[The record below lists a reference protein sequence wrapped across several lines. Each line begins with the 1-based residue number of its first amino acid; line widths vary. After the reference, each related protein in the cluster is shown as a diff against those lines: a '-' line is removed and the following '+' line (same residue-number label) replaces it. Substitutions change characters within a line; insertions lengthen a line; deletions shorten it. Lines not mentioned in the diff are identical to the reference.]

1 MPDGKSLIS
10 GWSDG
15 RIRAYGPQT
24 GKLEYTIIN
33 AHCSAGARKGAVD
46 TVSLSLTLS
55 LSFLPIPLKF
65 MPLYY
70 FSFCISIIPKTVR
83 IPSPVLLIQMQQCPT
98 FTAK

>member
-46 TVSLSLTLS
+46 TVSLSLS
-55 LSFLPIPLKF
+55 L
-65 MPLYY
+65 
-70 FSFCISIIPKTVR
+70 FSPH
-83 IPSPVLLIQMQQCPT
+83 PSKIHALVLLKLLYFHNSKNCKDSFPSACNPDATISHFYC
-98 FTAK
+98 